1 MADDCRSNRHRPP
14 ANLDIPGSSR
24 AHKLRAVDAGGR
36 EECTRSV
43 SLIAFVRASEA
54 KNAGELGGQPYLA
67 TGRLAGKLSHTV
79 LGVNGLLWK
88 LKS

>member
-1 MADDCRSNRHRPP
+1 M
-14 ANLDIPGSSR
+14 L
-24 AHKLRAVDAGGR
+24 VD
-36 EECTRSV
+36 EKSVRSV